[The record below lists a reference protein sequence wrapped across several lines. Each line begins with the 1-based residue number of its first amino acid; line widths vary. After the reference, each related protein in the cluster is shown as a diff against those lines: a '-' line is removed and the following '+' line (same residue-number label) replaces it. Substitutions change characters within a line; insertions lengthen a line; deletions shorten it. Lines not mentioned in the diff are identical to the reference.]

1 MIKALIN
8 RLRGKLSLPERQQRK
23 VVPRDKHNI
32 SRKDISSAALK
43 TLYRLRERGHEAFL
57 VGGCVRDLLLGM
69 HPKDFDVATSATPEE
84 VKQAFGGQCQ
94 LIGRRF
100 RLAHVRY
107 GREVIEVA
115 TFRAHHA
122 QAESQ
127 HAQTSHAGVILRDN
141 VWGNIEDDAERR
153 DFTVNALYYNI
164 EDFSLWDFTGGLQDI
179 ERRQLR
185 LIGDPETRYRED
197 PVRMLRAIR
206 FAAKLDFSLEPAT
219 AEPILRLGDLL
230 DHVSSHRLFDESQK
244 LLASGH
250 AVRVLKL
257 LQEYDLFRH
266 LFLDAKGSPASER
279 LLFLTAESTDSR
291 LAAGK
296 SVNPAF
302 FYAALLWQQL
312 LAENAHLLAGGMP
325 SMPALQQA
333 GQRVISRQ
341 CERTA
346 IPRFTVQTIRDI
358 WEMQPRL
365 EQPRPR
371 QVEAIVQ
378 QQRFRAAYDFLV
390 LREAAGEET
399 HGFGAWWTRY
409 QEADPGLR
417 AEMLRALEVGGD
429 GPKRPRRRAP
439 RKRRPASTPPA

>member
-1 MIKALIN
+1 
-8 RLRGKLSLPERQQRK
+8 
-23 VVPRDKHNI
+23 VVPRDQHTI

-115 TFRAHHA
+115 TFRAHHT
-122 QAESQ
+122 QAESEQ
-127 HAQTSHAGVILRDN
+127 HAHTSHAGVILRDN

-164 EDFSLWDFTGGLQDI
+164 NDFGLLDFTGGLQDLQK
-179 ERRQLR
+179 RQLR

-206 FAAKLDFSLEPAT
+206 FAAKLEFELEAAT
-219 AEPILRLGDLL
+219 AAPIRRLGDLL
-230 DHVSSHRLFDESQK
+230 DHISPHRLFDESQK

-250 AVRVLKL
+250 AIRVLKL
-257 LQEYDLFRH
+257 LQDYDLFRH
-266 LFLDAKGSPASER
+266 LFLDCSAPSGSEK
-279 LLFLTAESTDSR
+279 LLTLTAESTDAR
-291 LAAGK
+291 LAEGK

-302 FYAALLWQQL
+302 FYAALLWPRLQAE
-312 LAENAHLLAGGMP
+312 LADLVAEGMP
-325 SMPALQQA
+325 GMPALQQA
-333 GQRVISRQ
+333 GQRVIARQ
-341 CERTA
+341 CDRTA
-346 IPRFTVQTIRDI
+346 IPRFTAQTIRDI

-371 QVEAIVQ
+371 QVDALLQ

-399 HGFGAWWTRY
+399 HDMGIWWTRY
-409 QEADPGLR
+409 QDADPGLR
-417 AEMLRALEVGGD
+417 AEMLRSLEKGGESS
-429 GPKRPRRRAP
+429 PRRSRRRAP
-439 RKRRPASTPPA
+439 RKRRPASAPPA